1 MNEIGFIG
9 LGNVGLPAALN
20 LLRAGFSVRGYD
32 VRPNQQFEAAGGK
45 SVPYCHDVASAP
57 VIVQSLPSV
66 AALASSVDS
75 LTVEPHAGQIVIEL
89 SSYPIAAKQAQADRL
104 ADYGIEMLD
113 CEISG
118 LAHQIAS
125 RSGVIFKAGNVA
137 TVDSVKPV
145 FDAIAERHYYLGAF
159 GAASKMKLIANTM
172 VCVHNLMAAEALAL
186 GKQIGLDPEQMLEV
200 LGNSAAGSM
209 TFRNKG
215 PLMVSRDFAD
225 GSGPF
230 RHMFGYLS
238 RTRDIANDA
247 GSATPLL
254 EAASKIFAIAEA
266 EGRHDQDI
274 AAIIEVVEALQRK
287 DAACSS

>member
-1 MNEIGFIG
+1 MTDIGFIG
-9 LGNVGLPAALN
+9 LGNVGLPAAIN

-32 VRPNQQFEAAGGK
+32 VQPNAHFEAAGGQ
-45 SVPYCHDVASAP
+45 SVAQCRDVASAP

-66 AALASSVDS
+66 SALASSVDA
-75 LTVEPHAGQIVIEL
+75 LTIEPHVGQVVIEL
-89 SSYPIAAKQAQADRL
+89 SSYPIEAKQAQADRL
-104 ADYGIEMLD
+104 AEHGIEMLD

-125 RSGVIFKAGNVA
+125 RTGVIFKSGNAA
-137 TVDSVKPV
+137 TVDSVTAV
-145 FDAIAERHYYLGAF
+145 FDAIAERHYYLGPF

-186 GKQIGLDPEQMLEV
+186 GKRIGLDPEQMLEV

-215 PLMVSRDFAD
+215 PLMVSRDFLN

-238 RTRDIANDA
+238 RTRDVANDA
-247 GSATPLL
+247 NSATPLL
-254 EAASKIFAIAEA
+254 DAVSKVFAIAEA

-274 AAIIEVVEALQRK
+274 AAIIEVVEALQREET
-287 DAACSS
+287 A

>member
-1 MNEIGFIG
+1 MTSDVGFIG
-9 LGNVGLPAALN
+9 LGNVGLPAAIN
-20 LLRAGFSVRGYD
+20 LLRAGFTVRGYD
-32 VRPNQQFEAAGGK
+32 VHPNPQFEAAGGQ
-45 SVPYCHDVASAP
+45 SVTHCRDVASAP

-75 LTVEPHAGQIVIEL
+75 LTAAAHAGQVVIEL

-104 ADYGIEMLD
+104 AQHGIEMLD

-137 TVDSVKPV
+137 TVDRVKAV

-186 GKQIGLDPEQMLEV
+186 GKRIGLDPEQMLEV

-215 PLMVSRDFAD
+215 PLMVSRNFAD

-230 RHMFGYLS
+230 RHMFGYLT
-238 RTRDIANDA
+238 RTRDVAIDA

-254 EAASKIFAIAEA
+254 DAVSGVFAIAES

-274 AAIIEVVEALQRK
+274 AAIIEVVEALKRK
-287 DAACSS
+287 DKA